1 MKKFFLILALALI
14 AGGAVCMSYSTYWV
28 FDALGAF
35 VLIVGC
41 ALATVYTIKT
51 VKKKP
56 THIALLCALYTAV
69 VLLLI
74 AGAVTF
80 SGTILLA
87 ILGSAALIL
96 FGFPLARFNL

>member
-14 AGGAVCMSYSTYWV
+14 AWGAVCMSYSTYWV

-51 VKKKP
+51 VKKTP
-56 THIALLCALYTAV
+56 TLIALLCALYTAV

>member
-1 MKKFFLILALALI
+1 
-14 AGGAVCMSYSTYWV
+14 MSYSTYWV
-28 FDALGAF
+28 FDVIGGI
-35 VLIVGC
+35 VLIVGG
-41 ALATVYTIKT
+41 ALATVYAIKT
-51 VKKKP
+51 VKKTP
-56 THIALLCALYTAV
+56 TLIALLCALYTAV

>member
-14 AGGAVCMSYSTYWV
+14 AGGAVCMSYSTYRV
-28 FDALGAF
+28 FDVIGGI
-35 VLIVGC
+35 VLIVGG
-41 ALATVYTIKT
+41 ALATVYAIKT
-51 VKKKP
+51 VKK
-56 THIALLCALYTAV
+56 TSTLIALLCALYTAV

>member
-14 AGGAVCMSYSTYWV
+14 AWGAVCMSYSTYRV
-28 FDALGAF
+28 FDAIGGI
-35 VLIVGC
+35 VLIVGG
-41 ALATVYTIKT
+41 ALATVYAIKT
-51 VKKKP
+51 VKKTP
-56 THIALLCALYTAV
+56 TLIALLCALYTAV

>member
-1 MKKFFLILALALI
+1 
-14 AGGAVCMSYSTYWV
+14 MSYSTYWV
-28 FDALGAF
+28 FDVIGGI
-35 VLIVGC
+35 VLIVGG
-41 ALATVYTIKT
+41 ALATVYAIKT

-56 THIALLCALYTAV
+56 TLIALLYTAV

>member
-28 FDALGAF
+28 FDVIGGI
-35 VLIVGC
+35 VLIVGGV
-41 ALATVYTIKT
+41 LATVYAIKT
-51 VKKKP
+51 VKSKP
-56 THIALLCALYTAV
+56 ILIVLLCALYAAV

-74 AGAVTF
+74 AGTVTL

-87 ILGSAALIL
+87 ILGSAALIIY
-96 FGFPLARFNL
+96 GFPLARFNL

>member
-28 FDALGAF
+28 FDVIGGI

-41 ALATVYTIKT
+41 ALATV
-51 VKKKP
+51 
-56 THIALLCALYTAV
+56 IALLCALYTAV